1 MVSECGEGII
11 PPFPISGERIK
22 GGEKRM
28 ASEWEDLMEMSKED
42 LVIELVRMRNLY
54 GMLREDMDPNNPLM
68 PYMERKHMGEGEN
81 YVEGETTTDEW
92 AERIALYGAM
102 RPKDGVFYSCD
113 LMDYG
118 LTEDQADEV
127 CDRLYAE
134 GRLRMPDG
142 IEFYVSEGDPE

>member
-1 MVSECGEGII
+1 
-11 PPFPISGERIK
+11 
-22 GGEKRM
+22 M

-54 GMLREDMDPNNPLM
+54 GMLREDMDPDNPLM
-68 PYMERKHMGEGEN
+68 PYMERKHTGEGED

-102 RPKDGVFYSCD
+102 RPKDSMFYSCD

-142 IEFYVSEGDPE
+142 IGFYVSEGDPE